1 VEVSIPCVNC
11 VDVIRPTD
19 EFCQGCGA
27 RVSSDQKARLLER
40 LEIHDTRMA
49 AHMKHVRSARQG
61 IITLA
66 ALFAIAGLVMFFLA
80 KSESDST
87 LVTLRALP
95 EDMTY
100 PELINGQSLT
110 IAEVRTMIEREPLE
124 ILALNLVLAA
134 IMAGLW
140 VWGKRAALPA
150 IIAALAVFVTV
161 HVANALVDP
170 ATIVQGLAMKI
181 IGTVILVR
189 GVRSG
194 LESRRIEQAQRV

>member
-1 VEVSIPCVNC
+1 M
-11 VDVIRPTD
+11 
-19 EFCQGCGA
+19 
-27 RVSSDQKARLLER
+27 RVTIDQKARLLER

-66 ALFAIAGLVMFFLA
+66 ILFAVAGVVMFFMA

-87 LVTLRALP
+87 LVTLRSLP

-100 PELINGQSLT
+100 PELINGESLT
-110 IAEVRTMIEREPLE
+110 IAEVRTMIEREPLQV
-124 ILALNLVLAA
+124 LALNLVLAA

-140 VWGKRAALPA
+140 VWGKRAPLPA
-150 IIAALAVFVTV
+150 MVAALAVFVTV

-170 ATIVQGLAMKI
+170 TSIVQGLAIKI
-181 IGTVILVR
+181 VGTVILVR

-194 LESRRIEQAQRV
+194 LEARRIEQAQRA

>member
-1 VEVSIPCVNC
+1 MEVSIPCINC
-11 VDVIRPTD
+11 VEVIRPTD
-19 EFCQGCGA
+19 EFCQGCGTQ
-27 RVSSDQKARLLER
+27 VTGYQKARLLER

-49 AHMKHVRSARQG
+49 LHMKHVRAARQG
-61 IITLA
+61 IITLGV
-66 ALFAIAGLVMFFLA
+66 LFAIAGLVMYFMA

-87 LVTLRALP
+87 LVTLRSLP

-100 PELINGQSLT
+100 PELINGESLT
-110 IAEVRTMIEREPLE
+110 IAEVRTMIEREPLQ

-140 VWGKRAALPA
+140 VWGKKAALPA

-170 ATIVQGLAMKI
+170 ASIVQGLAMKI

-194 LESRRIEQAQRV
+194 LEARRIEQTQRS